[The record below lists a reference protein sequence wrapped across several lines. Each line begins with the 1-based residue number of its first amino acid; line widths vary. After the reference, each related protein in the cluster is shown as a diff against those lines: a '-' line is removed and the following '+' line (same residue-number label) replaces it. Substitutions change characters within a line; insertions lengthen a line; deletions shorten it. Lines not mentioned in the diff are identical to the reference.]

1 MTKRSGG
8 SSWSSSWRPQ
18 ATTSGECSCC
28 CALRADFYGR
38 VSAYPAFAELLSRSH
53 ALVGPIGR
61 RELRD
66 VIERPAA
73 RAGIEVQRELVDLL
87 VAEVADEPGGL
98 PLLSTTLLELWQARD
113 GRMLRVEHYRA
124 TGGVRGG
131 VARIAEAAYTRLS
144 THEQRVARSL
154 LLRLADLG
162 EEAPERRLVP
172 LVEIERIDGCAE
184 VLLALT
190 DARLLTVGAGT
201 VELSHEALL
210 REWPRYRSWLE
221 EDRVGRRLHAHL
233 RAQAGEWDA
242 RGRDGGDLYRGA
254 RLAAALDFCA
264 QHGDEMDR
272 LEREF
277 IGASRA
283 QADRETHRQRSQNR
297 RLRLLLVGAA
307 VLLVLAVLA
316 GSRGLDPP
324 APG

>member
-1 MTKRSGG
+1 
-8 SSWSSSWRPQ
+8 
-18 ATTSGECSCC
+18 
-28 CALRADFYGR
+28 L
-38 VSAYPAFAELLSRSH
+38 
-53 ALVGPIGR
+53 
-61 RELRD
+61 
-66 VIERPAA
+66 
-73 RAGIEVQRELVDLL
+73 AGIEVERELVELL

-113 GRMLRVEHYRA
+113 GRVLRLEHYRA

-144 THEQRVARSL
+144 AYERRVARSL
-154 LLRLADLG
+154 LMRLADLG
-162 EEAPERRLVP
+162 EEAPERRPVP
-172 LVEIERIDGCAE
+172 LAEIERIDGAVE

-233 RAQAGEWDA
+233 RAQAQEWDA
-242 RGRDGGDLYRGA
+242 RGRDGADLYRGA
-254 RLAAALDFCA
+254 RLAAALDFRA
-264 QHGDEMDR
+264 QHADEMDR

-277 IGASRA
+277 IAASRD
-283 QADRETHRQRSQNR
+283 QADRETRRQRGQNR

-307 VLLVLAVLA
+307 VLLLLTAVA
-316 GSRGLDPP
+316 GTIALIRQHQASVERG
-324 APG
+324 ARATARGRGRQRAAAGRCGAARA